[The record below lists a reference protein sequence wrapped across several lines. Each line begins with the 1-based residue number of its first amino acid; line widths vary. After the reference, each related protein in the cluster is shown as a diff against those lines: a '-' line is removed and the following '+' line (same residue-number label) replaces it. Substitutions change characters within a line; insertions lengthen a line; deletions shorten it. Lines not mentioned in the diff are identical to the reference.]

1 MRRVFILGLV
11 AAGLTACGSAGE
23 PLAQPETTTTTT
35 AAAQGGAT
43 STTEVLTLQTAP
55 QSEAA
60 LLLLARAARADL
72 AATLGV
78 PEDEISVTGASAVTW
93 NDGSMGCPQPDMS
106 YTQALV
112 DGARVTLTHGD
123 TTYIYHQG
131 GGELFLCEHP
141 ADGSYTVSTGD
152 SGALE
157 LIPPPGFND

>member
-1 MRRVFILGLV
+1 MWEPPHRNQRHTFEEILMRRVFILALV
-11 AAGLTACGSAGE
+11 AAGLTACGSAEE

-112 DGARVTLTHGD
+112 DGGEGD
-123 TTYIYHQG
+123 FEPWRHH
-131 GGELFLCEHP
+131 LHLSP
-141 ADGSYTVSTGD
+141 RWW
-152 SGALE
+152 
-157 LIPPPGFND
+157 

>member
-1 MRRVFILGLV
+1 MRRLFLLGFLV
-11 AAGLTACGSAGE
+11 AGLTACGSVEE
-23 PLAQPETTTTTT
+23 PLAQPETTTT
-35 AAAQGGAT
+35 AAVQDGST

-55 QSEAA
+55 QSEAD
-60 LLLLARAARADL
+60 LLLLARAARTDL

-78 PEDEISVTGASAVTW
+78 TEDEISVTGAAAVTW
-93 NDGSMGCPQPDMS
+93 NDGSMGCPQPGMS

-123 TTYIYHQG
+123 TTYAYHQG

-141 ADGSYTVSTGD
+141 ADDSYTVSTGD

-157 LIPPPGFND
+157 LVPPPGFND

>member
-1 MRRVFILGLV
+1 MRRLLILGFLV
-11 AAGLTACGSAGE
+11 GLTACGSVEE
-23 PLAQPETTTTTT
+23 PLAQPATTTTS
-35 AAAQGGAT
+35 AANGST
-43 STTEVLTLQTAP
+43 TTEVFTLQTVP
-55 QSEAA
+55 RSEAD

-72 AATLGV
+72 ATHLGV

-93 NDGSMGCPQPDMS
+93 NDGSMGCPQSDMS

-123 TTYIYHQG
+123 TTYSYHQG

-141 ADGSYTVSTGD
+141 VDGSYTVSTND